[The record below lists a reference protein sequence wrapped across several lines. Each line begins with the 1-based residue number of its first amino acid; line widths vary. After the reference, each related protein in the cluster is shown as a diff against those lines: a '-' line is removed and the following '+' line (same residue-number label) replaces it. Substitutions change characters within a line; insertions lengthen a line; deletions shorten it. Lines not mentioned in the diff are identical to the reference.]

1 MEKPHQLFRKLEQP
15 KASYPYDGLT
25 GFWLHIPWW
34 IHLSAA
40 LLIWP
45 IMFWI
50 LPNISIKWS
59 FIRTYL
65 NEHPYFIATIITLFM
80 VLSALLSFQRQR
92 LQKATQSGEIYN
104 KTAQAILKRAN
115 RESISQKKRGRG
127 DNISPKRPITTARTG
142 KSASVTKKNQQ
153 ASQKKSANRALLKQ
167 CNDRRNK
174 QKQSTTAER
183 KVQPKIDELSLEK
196 QKDDREPVQLKLD
209 L

>member
-115 RESISQKKRGRG
+115 RESISQKRGRG

-183 KVQPKIDELSLEK
+183 KAQPKIDELSLEK